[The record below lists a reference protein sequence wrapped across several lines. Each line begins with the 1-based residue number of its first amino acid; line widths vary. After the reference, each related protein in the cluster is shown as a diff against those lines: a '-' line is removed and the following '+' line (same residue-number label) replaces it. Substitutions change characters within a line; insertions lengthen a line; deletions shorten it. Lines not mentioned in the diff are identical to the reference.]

1 MDRKKQYYEV
11 IKDAWEL
18 MKKNLD
24 VVDYDSI
31 AVEVHELD
39 KKYKNNPEYTFAND
53 VIVAVMEEI
62 TRIHG

>member
-11 IKDAWEL
+11 ITDAW
-18 MKKNLD
+18 NLLKQNID
-24 VVDYDSI
+24 QVDYDRI
-31 AVEVHELD
+31 AAEVHELD
-39 KKYKNNPEYTFAND
+39 GKYHGTPEYTFAND